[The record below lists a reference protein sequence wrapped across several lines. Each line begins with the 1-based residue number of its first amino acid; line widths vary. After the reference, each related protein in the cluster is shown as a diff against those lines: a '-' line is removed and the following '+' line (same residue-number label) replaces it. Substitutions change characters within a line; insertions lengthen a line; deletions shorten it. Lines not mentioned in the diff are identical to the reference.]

1 MHSKNK
7 KDCLK
12 TVLFYSHLQK
22 IPHMWYLL
30 IPRCSFLYH
39 ICGTF
44 LSTTEKCILYHICG
58 IFLIPQE
65 GKKPPLDVPF
75 PENMVSLDGGERS
88 AAVPCFS
95 LYVNQS
101 SECSFSQIHTYLF
114 WGWRLFRCVLQLHA
128 GHDLRYVDFSGPP
141 QRRPYFLHFK
151 GSIFTTPKEPPQRF
165 FLNRHISRYLN
176 FNSQAYFEI
185 SIPQHGK
192 KKSIKKPMS
201 KFINYFFCLKKI
213 SLILGV

>member
-44 LSTTEKCILYHICG
+44 LSTTKCITYVVSFWYHKRARNPLLM
-58 IFLIPQE
+58 FRSQKTWYHRME
-65 GKKPPLDVPF
+65 GNGRRLSRASRCMWINPLDIHSPKFTHNFFGDDVF
-75 PENMVSLDGGERS
+75 SGVSFNLRRS
-88 AAVPCFS
+88 
-95 LYVNQS
+95 N
-101 SECSFSQIHTYLF
+101 
-114 WGWRLFRCVLQLHA
+114 
-128 GHDLRYVDFSGPP
+128 LRYGDFSGPP
-141 QRRPYFLHFK
+141 QRWPYLLFK

-176 FNSQAYFEI
+176 FNSKAYFEI

>member
-12 TVLFYSHLQK
+12 TVLFYSHLQNV
-22 IPHMWYLL
+22 PHMWYLL

-44 LSTTEKCILYHICG
+44 LSTTKCITYVVSFWYHKMARTPLLMFRSQKTCYHRM
-58 IFLIPQE
+58 E
-65 GKKPPLDVPF
+65 GNGRRLSRASRCMWINPLDVHSPKF
-75 PENMVSLDGGERS
+75 THNFFGDDVFSGVSFNSRRS
-88 AAVPCFS
+88 
-95 LYVNQS
+95 N
-101 SECSFSQIHTYLF
+101 
-114 WGWRLFRCVLQLHA
+114 
-128 GHDLRYVDFSGPP
+128 LRYGDFSGPP
-141 QRRPYFLHFK
+141 QRWPYLLFK

-176 FNSQAYFEI
+176 FNSKAYFEI

>member
-1 MHSKNK
+1 M
-7 KDCLK
+7 L
-12 TVLFYSHLQK
+12 VFV
-22 IPHMWYLL
+22 PHMWY
-30 IPRCSFLYH
+30 FFKYH
-39 ICGTF
+39 
-44 LSTTEKCILYHICG
+44 EMYHICG

-75 PENMVSLDGGERS
+75 PENMVSPDGGERP
-88 AAVPCFS
+88 AAVLCFS

-101 SECSFSQIHTYLF
+101 SGCSFSQIHTYLF

-128 GHDLRYVDFSGPP
+128 GHDLRYGDFSGPP
-141 QRRPYFLHFK
+141 QRWPYLLFK

-201 KFINYFFCLKKI
+201 KFINYFFCFKKI
-213 SLILGV
+213 SPILGV

>member
-12 TVLFYSHLQK
+12 TVLFYSHLQNV
-22 IPHMWYLL
+22 PHMWYLL

-44 LSTTEKCILYHICG
+44 LSTTKCITYVVSFWYHKRARNPLLM
-58 IFLIPQE
+58 FRSQKTWYHRME
-65 GKKPPLDVPF
+65 GNGRRLSRASRCMWINPLDVHSPKF
-75 PENMVSLDGGERS
+75 THNFFGDDVFSGVSFNLRRS
-88 AAVPCFS
+88 
-95 LYVNQS
+95 N
-101 SECSFSQIHTYLF
+101 
-114 WGWRLFRCVLQLHA
+114 LQY
-128 GHDLRYVDFSGPP
+128 GDFSGPP
-141 QRRPYFLHFK
+141 QRWPYLLFK

-176 FNSQAYFEI
+176 FNSKAYFEI

>member
-1 MHSKNK
+1 MSKIIQLTMDNK
-7 KDCLK
+7 KYDSLLFKLK
-12 TVLFYSHLQK
+12 ASPILQN
-22 IPHMWYLL
+22 LL
-30 IPRCSFLYH
+30 IPFL
-39 ICGTF
+39 
-44 LSTTEKCILYHICG
+44 
-58 IFLIPQE
+58 
-65 GKKPPLDVPF
+65 
-75 PENMVSLDGGERS
+75 GE
-88 AAVPCFS
+88 
-95 LYVNQS
+95 
-101 SECSFSQIHTYLF
+101 
-114 WGWRLFRCVLQLHA
+114 RLFRCVLQLHA
-128 GHDLRYVDFSGPP
+128 GHDLRYGDFSGPP
-141 QRRPYFLHFK
+141 QRWPYFLHFK